1 MNNALLPPS
10 ASHFMRH
17 AEKVTARISDI
28 PVELHQLWDAD
39 TCPAA
44 LLPHLAWALSVDRW
58 DKNWPE
64 AVRRQVIKAAWQIH
78 RQKGT
83 IAALKRAVEPLGY
96 IIRVIEWWQ
105 TGDEPGTFRLDV
117 GVLENGI
124 TEAMYQE
131 LERLIA
137 DAKPVSRHM
146 TGLSVNL
153 DVNGQLPVAV
163 GSYDGD
169 ILTVYAYTPETLS
182 VTASLSGAA
191 GTQTADTLTVSI
203 TS

>member
-17 AEKVTARISDI
+17 TEKVTARISDI
-28 PVELHQLWDAD
+28 PVELRQLWDAD

-64 AVRRQVIKAAWQIH
+64 SVRRQVIKAAWQIH

-105 TGDEPGTFRLDV
+105 TGEAPGTFRLDV

-182 VTASLSGAA
+182 VTASLPGAA

>member
-17 AEKVTARISDI
+17 TEKVTARISDI
-28 PVELHQLWDAD
+28 PVELRQLWDAD

-64 AVRRQVIKAAWQIH
+64 SVRRQVIKAAWQIH

-105 TGDEPGTFRLDV
+105 TGEAPGTFRLDV

-131 LERLIA
+131 LERVIA

-146 TGLSVNL
+146 TGLSINL

-182 VTASLSGAA
+182 VTASLPGAA

>member
-17 AEKVTARISDI
+17 TEKVTARLSDI
-28 PVELHQLWDAD
+28 PVELRQLWDAD

-64 AVRRQVIKAAWQIH
+64 AVRRQVIKATWQIH

-146 TGLSVNL
+146 IGLSVNL

>member
-1 MNNALLPPS
+1 MRNTLLPPN
-10 ASHFMRH
+10 APALMQ
-17 AEKVTARISDI
+17 RIERACEQSTTL
-28 PVELHQLWDAD
+28 PVPLRPLWDPSH
-39 TCPAA
+39 CPVN
-44 LLPHLAWALSVDRW
+44 LLPWLAWSLSVDRW
-58 DKNWPE
+58 DPDWP
-64 AVRRQVIKAAWQIH
+64 AQTKRQAIRQAHFIH
-78 RQKGT
+78 RHKGT
-83 IAALKRAVEPLGY
+83 ISALKRAVEPLGY

-105 TGDEPGTFRLDV
+105 SGDEPGTFRLDV
-117 GVLENGI
+117 DVQENGI

-182 VTASLSGAA
+182 VSASLSGSA